1 MGMIS
6 SAFGTDALDS
16 ALQAKIDARFK
27 VIQAWAA
34 GDPVIVSAVK
44 AQNANLPPEW
54 AAMTQDKWKDLSK
67 MDPFVRSFDKNA
79 AGQFLKGK
87 KNDVIIRTF
96 LSDAAGLKVAFT
108 ASEQAASLEETI
120 SSLEEISKTTPTSLR
135 TKETRKAAPAAQD
148 DDRVLLTNEEHG

>member
-44 AQNANLPPEW
+44 AQNANLPPE
-54 AAMTQDKWKDLSK
+54 
-67 MDPFVRSFDKNA
+67 
-79 AGQFLKGK
+79 
-87 KNDVIIRTF
+87 
-96 LSDAAGLKVAFT
+96 
-108 ASEQAASLEETI
+108 
-120 SSLEEISKTTPTSLR
+120 
-135 TKETRKAAPAAQD
+135 
-148 DDRVLLTNEEHG
+148 